1 MRSVADAVGISEP
14 TLYHY
19 FKNRDALVVA
29 AHAQRYRAELAGTVD
44 ELLPAVETSTSKEE
58 FLAILEAVYQRA
70 YNPERAGIRATR
82 AEIIGSAWRR
92 EELRVEVATAML
104 DSLTNSVAALRV
116 AQSRG
121 WLADDIDP
129 QAFAIFNLSLMSG
142 LLFPEIQQNDALLRD
157 WKKLALE
164 AVMAIAKREAQ

>member
-1 MRSVADAVGISEP
+1 
-14 TLYHY
+14 
-19 FKNRDALVVA
+19 
-29 AHAQRYRAELAGTVD
+29 
-44 ELLPAVETSTSKEE
+44 
-58 FLAILEAVYQRA
+58 
-70 YNPERAGIRATR
+70 
-82 AEIIGSAWRR
+82 
-92 EELRVEVATAML
+92 ML

-129 QAFAIFNLSLMSG
+129 QAFAVFNLSLMSG

-164 AVMAIAKREAQ
+164 AVMAIAKRETQ